1 MKSFDKSTISVVIV
15 MAFAAVVS
23 LFVEE
28 SIALCQSKQ
37 ALAPFV
43 LPLIGGLISL
53 ASSGIAAWQGNKAAK
68 EQAQAYDDA
77 WNNYEDWYE
86 GQMNT
91 NILDRADTLSMLKR
105 YRDWQEE
112 NAKKYQTNA
121 IKGGASEEAKIAY
134 AQKANKGYA
143 DAISRIAAMGQQY
156 KDRLSQGFMQSKLNF
171 LTKRADMAGAG
182 AQAVAS
188 GIANAGGVVG
198 DLIGGMNW
206 GGQIKPQ
213 AELLPSLSTPTST
226 TRSLTGIAP
235 ITETDFY
242 FGK

>member
-1 MKSFDKSTISVVIV
+1 MKRIDKSTISVVIV
-15 MAFAAVVS
+15 LALTAVASFWGDGIETEGALQSWVGALVGGLVS
-23 LFVEE
+23 LGS
-28 SIALCQSKQ
+28 SIAG
-37 ALAPFV
+37 AV
-43 LPLIGGLISL
+43 M
-53 ASSGIAAWQGNKAAK
+53 GNKTAK
-68 EQAQAYDDA
+68 QQAEAYDQA

-134 AQKANKGYA
+134 AQQANKGYA

-156 KDRLSQGFMQSKLNF
+156 KDRLSQGFMQTKLNF
-171 LTKRADMAGAG
+171 QTKQAETAASG

-188 GIANAGGVVG
+188 GIANAGGALG
-198 DLIGGMNW
+198 DLVGGIDW
-206 GGQIKPQ
+206 GGKK
-213 AELLPSLSTPTST
+213 S
-226 TRSLTGIAP
+226 IASSNAK
-235 ITETDFY
+235 TVAGTDAIGNIMDY
-242 FGK
+242 DDNGEPLW